1 MKFTYVLSG
10 WEGSAADSTVYTD
23 ARRKGLLLPPGKY
36 FLNLLVSFAQG
47 GLSKGLPLIFPP
59 FRQEPAFALVGHEND
74 LGSRWLD
81 DNHPG
86 TEYEVR
92 RVKDAVR
99 YRCGRSLRQR
109 VGRRFLEDVH
119 YQEIYIPA

>member
-1 MKFTYVLSG
+1 MGFI
-10 WEGSAADSTVYTD
+10 
-23 ARRKGLLLPPGKY
+23 
-36 FLNLLVSFAQG
+36 NLFVSFAQG
-47 GLSKGLPLIFPP
+47 GLFKGLSLIFPP

-99 YRCGRSLRQR
+99 YRCSRSLRQR

-119 YQEIYIPA
+119 CQEIYIPA